1 MVVICCLCL
10 AGYLYCSLCVVGI
23 VSCLLGFVVGCLC
36 LVDGLLLTCWLLGLV
51 FSVFGLLVCAWC
63 CQAGGVGWWAMRLG
77 CLGVGFGLLWF
88 DCAFGGW
95 FWLVGGG
102 LIAGC

>member
-1 MVVICCLCL
+1 M
-10 AGYLYCSLCVVGI
+10 
-23 VSCLLGFVVGCLC
+23 C
-36 LVDGLLLTCWLLGLV
+36 LVYWFVLGVVKL
-51 FSVFGLLVCAWC
+51 
-63 CQAGGVGWWAMRLG
+63 VGWVGAMRLG
-77 CLGVGFGLLWF
+77 CLGVEFGLLWF